1 MKGKDVV
8 IFYTGKLNRVAGKMK
23 KLRVFFFLLAMT
35 GCVFDIQ
42 DWEPKD
48 EDLLLSV
55 QKCRTEMLLR
65 GPYLGPFWHFIKNF
79 EPCMRGTDHNKK

>member
-1 MKGKDVV
+1 
-8 IFYTGKLNRVAGKMK
+8 MK

-35 GCVFDIQ
+35 GCAFDIQ

-65 GPYLGPFWHFIKNF
+65 GPYLGPFSIL
-79 EPCMRGTDHNKK
+79 

>member
-1 MKGKDVV
+1 MV

-35 GCVFDIQ
+35 GCAFDIQ

-65 GPYLGPFWHFIKNF
+65 GPYLGPFSIL
-79 EPCMRGTDHNKK
+79 